1 MICLICRQSET
12 VDELT
17 FVNFQRSEIY
27 LAVSNVPARVC
38 QGCGEAYVDEEV
50 ALQLLQGVK
59 KIYEAGIL
67 ESIIEYNN
75 LT

>member
-27 LAVSNVPARVC
+27 LAVNNVPARVC
-38 QGCGEAYVDEEV
+38 RGCGEAYVDEEV